1 MFEYTNVK
9 AKCLN
14 GRKAF
19 ISKGLQAG
27 FSGAKQRRKGVTLI
41 ETLIVIGIL
50 GVLVGLVFAGVMRAR
65 ESASRT
71 QCANKLRQIAL
82 ALQNYHSSFSRLPPG
97 LKNGREAGPWA
108 YMSWNCRLLPFLEQN
123 NSWLIAVRAFEIDPD
138 FVHNPPHVL
147 LSTPMP
153 PFNCPSDPIVG
164 EVRKVDKHEF
174 AYTSYLGVEGTNQFS
189 RDGVLYLNSSV
200 SYSDIT
206 DGLSNTLLVGERP
219 PSADGLLG
227 WWYAGIGQ
235 SNDGSAEMVLGVREQ
250 CLKYFEPV
258 CLRGPYGF
266 QNGSGNAVC
275 DAFHFWS
282 YHSGGANFAFSDSS
296 VRFLAY
302 SSDSLLPALSTR
314 AGGEIATF
322 E

>member
-1 MFEYTNVK
+1 MLVNTNVK
-9 AKCLN
+9 MKRLN
-14 GRKAF
+14 EGKVF
-19 ISKGLQAG
+19 ESKGLQAVP
-27 FSGAKQRRKGVTLI
+27 SGVKRLRKGVTLI
-41 ETLIVIGIL
+41 ETLIVCGIV
-50 GVLVGLVFAGVMRAR
+50 GVLIGLVSAAVMRAR

-82 ALQNYHSSFSRLPPG
+82 ATQNYHSSFSRLPPG
-97 LKNGREAGPWA
+97 LKNGRDAGAWA

-123 NSWLIAVRAFEIDPD
+123 SFWLLAVRSFEIDPD

-147 LSTPMP
+147 LSTAMP
-153 PFNCPSDPIVG
+153 PFNCPSEPIVG
-164 EVRKVDKHEF
+164 EVRKVGKHEF
-174 AYTSYLGVEGTNQFS
+174 AYTSYLGVEGNNQFS

-200 SYSDIT
+200 SYFDIT

-219 PSADGLLG
+219 PSADGELG

-250 CLKYFEPV
+250 CLKYVEPV
-258 CLRGPYGF
+258 CSRGPYGF
-266 QNGSGNAVC
+266 RNGTGNAVC

-314 AGGEIATF
+314 AGGEIASF